1 MFDLSKNNF
10 AEFAEAGFTFE
21 LELPTG
27 GKTGAFITVR
37 GDQSPAVKTF
47 GRKKYAE
54 MQMQQQQAKRKG
66 KETDMSLEDAEAL
79 AVESAVVR
87 VISWKGIA
95 EGGKEIPF
103 TKENATEIFTKH
115 SWIREQIMEQSGDL
129 LNFRPK

>member
-1 MFDLSKNNF
+1 
-10 AEFAEAGFTFE
+10 
-21 LELPTG
+21 
-27 GKTGAFITVR
+27 
-37 GDQSPAVKTF
+37 
-47 GRKKYAE
+47 

-95 EGGKEIPF
+95 QDGKEVAF
-103 TKENATEIFTKH
+103 TKENATEIFVKH